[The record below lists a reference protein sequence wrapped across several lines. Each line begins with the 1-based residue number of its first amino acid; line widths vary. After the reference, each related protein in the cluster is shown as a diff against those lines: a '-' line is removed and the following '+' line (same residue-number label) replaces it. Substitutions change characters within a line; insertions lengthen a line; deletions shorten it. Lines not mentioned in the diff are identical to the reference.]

1 MNRSRHGGQIPTQER
16 ETYQKQRARMNC
28 ALADYWSDQVLPISQ
43 RQSLHDL
50 AKKYAVRRS
59 TLSKYVADGLEEVPE
74 AKPGRTLALSHFHEC
89 LLALWA
95 LVQQAIG
102 CSIEPIHI
110 RHKQQSWNVCRIR
123 KWCPRICRPWVI
135 TGTKDLRNDFP
146 FFLFARRHL

>member
-16 ETYQKQRARMNC
+16 ETYQKQRPRMNC

-89 LLALWA
+89 LFGFVGSRSTSDWMLY
-95 LVQQAIG
+95 
-102 CSIEPIHI
+102 
-110 RHKQQSWNVCRIR
+110 
-123 KWCPRICRPWVI
+123 
-135 TGTKDLRNDFP
+135 
-146 FFLFARRHL
+146 